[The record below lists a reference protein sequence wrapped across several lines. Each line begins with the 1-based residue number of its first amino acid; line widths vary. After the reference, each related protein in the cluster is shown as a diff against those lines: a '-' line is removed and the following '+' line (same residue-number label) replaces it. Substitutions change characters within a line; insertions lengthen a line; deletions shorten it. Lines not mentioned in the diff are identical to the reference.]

1 MTGVGAVV
9 AAVAA
14 SLAFG
19 LSAILEQRSARQV
32 PTRGMLAPRLL
43 WDLAGQR
50 LWWAGIGATIAGVA
64 LQVLALNLGPLTLVQ
79 PLLVCGLLFAVLMS
93 SVLGHRRPD
102 RVMLAGA
109 TCCTAGLAG
118 FLVAARP
125 GTGRD
130 TVSLP
135 AVIPLAA
142 AVAVVLAACLAMARL
157 GPQSL
162 RPIVLALACGTIYG
176 VTAFMLKLVPHA
188 LGHHGAAHPLH
199 AWPLGAL
206 AISAPLGYLLN
217 QNVFQASVALSPVLA
232 VITVADPLVS
242 IGIGHLWLHEPIA
255 FGPVNVTAETA
266 SLLLMAAGVAA
277 LARRAPQ
284 LVPGQPGPWA
294 DPAPC

>member
-1 MTGVGAVV
+1 MAGVGAVV
-9 AAVAA
+9 AAMAA
-14 SLAFG
+14 ALAFG

-50 LWWAGIGATIAGVA
+50 LWWAGIGATVAGVA
-64 LQVLALNLGPLTLVQ
+64 LQVLALHLGPLALVQ
-79 PLLVCGLLFAVLMS
+79 PLLVCGLLFAVLIS
-93 SVLGHRRPD
+93 AAAGHRRPD
-102 RVMLAGA
+102 RVMLAG
-109 TCCTAGLAG
+109 TMCCTAGLAG
-118 FLVAARP
+118 FLAAARP

-142 AVAVVLAACLAMARL
+142 AVAVVLAACLAVARL
-157 GPQSL
+157 GPQNL
-162 RPIVLALACGTIYG
+162 RPIVLALACGTVYG

-188 LGHHGAAHPLH
+188 LGQHGGAHPLH

-206 AISAPLGYLLN
+206 AIFAPLGYLLN

-255 FGPVNVTAETA
+255 FGAVNVTAETV
-266 SLLLMAAGVAA
+266 SLILMAAGITA

-284 LVPGQPGPWA
+284 LAATQASPCA

>member
-1 MTGVGAVV
+1 MSGVGAVV
-9 AAVAA
+9 AAVLAA
-14 SLAFG
+14 LAFG
-19 LSAILEQRSARQV
+19 MAAIFEQRSTQQV
-32 PTRGMLAPRLL
+32 PARAMLAPRLL

-50 LWWAGIGATIAGVA
+50 LWWAGVGSTAAGAC
-64 LQVLALNLGPLTLVQ
+64 LQVLALHLGPLALVQ
-79 PLLVCGLLFAVLMS
+79 PVLVCGLLFAVL
-93 SVLGHRRPD
+93 VGAAFRHRRPD
-102 RVMLAGA
+102 RVMLAGT

-135 AVIPLAA
+135 AVVPLAVLV
-142 AVAVVLAACLAMARL
+142 AVAIAACLAVAQL
-157 GPQSL
+157 GSQSF
-162 RPIVLALACGTIYG
+162 RPIALALACGVIYG
-176 VTAFMLKLVPHA
+176 VTAFMLKLVPGA
-188 LGHHGAAHPLH
+188 FGHNSAGHLLN

-206 AISAPLGYLLN
+206 VIFAPLGYLLN
-217 QNVFQASVALSPVLA
+217 QNVYQASAAISPVLA

-255 FGPVNVTAETA
+255 FGPVSATAEA
-266 SLLLMAAGVAA
+266 VSLLLMTVGVTA

-284 LVPGQPGPWA
+284 LAAAQPSPCA